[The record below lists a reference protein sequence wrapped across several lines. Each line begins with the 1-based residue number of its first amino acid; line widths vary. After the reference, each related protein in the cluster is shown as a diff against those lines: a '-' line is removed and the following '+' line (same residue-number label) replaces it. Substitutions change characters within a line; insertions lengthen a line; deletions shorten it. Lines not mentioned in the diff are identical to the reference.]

1 MTSLAEDHTIHHVE
15 NPVRSMQSS
24 LDQVTVAIE
33 AMLAGTRPAGG
44 IAPMS
49 GIRELYTLLSGDYEM
64 TGMFHPDR
72 VYLANVN
79 TSTMAGLVANALNKR
94 VVNQYQEY
102 PKWWEAAV
110 TEEDF
115 ANLQEV
121 KFITLGGIGELPT
134 VAEGAVYTELTW
146 DDQTETAT
154 FVKKGGYLGLTMEAI
169 DKDDTRRL
177 QAAPRALAQAAWL
190 TLGKTIAA
198 LFTVNS
204 GYGPQ
209 VSDTHY
215 AFDASNHGNLG
226 SSAFSHASWVATKIA
241 MMKFAELNSDERLA
255 ALTKPYLLWVP
266 VDLEDSAVA
275 ELASGEG
282 NIGSADYNVNAD
294 ALANALTDRL
304 GRARERVIVCPFW
317 TDTADWIA
325 QADPRLYPGLGL
337 GYRYGRVPEVYSVAS
352 PTAGLMFTNDTM
364 PIKVRFFFAAGL
376 TDYRAWYKHLV
387 S

>member
-1 MTSLAEDHTIHHVE
+1 
-15 NPVRSMQSS
+15 
-24 LDQVTVAIE
+24 
-33 AMLAGTRPAGG
+33 
-44 IAPMS
+44 
-49 GIRELYTLLSGDYEM
+49 
-64 TGMFHPDR
+64 
-72 VYLANVN
+72 
-79 TSTMAGLVANALNKR
+79 MAGLVANALNKR

-102 PKWWEAAV
+102 PRWWEPAV

-115 ANLQEV
+115 ANLQQV
-121 KFITLGGIGELPT
+121 KWITLGGIGDLPT
-134 VAEGAVYTELTW
+134 VAEGAAYTELTW

-154 FVKKGGYLGLTMEAI
+154 FVKKGGYLGLTIEAI

-198 LFTVNS
+198 LFTANS

-209 VSDTHY
+209 MSDTNY
-215 AFDASNHGNLG
+215 LFDSSNHGNLG
-226 SSAFSHASWVATKIA
+226 ASAFSHAAWVATKVA
-241 MMKFAELNSDERLA
+241 MMKFAELNCGERLA

-266 VDLEDSAVA
+266 VDLEDTAVA

-282 NIGSADYNVNAD
+282 QIGSADYNVNID
-294 ALANALTDRL
+294 ALANGLTDRL
-304 GRARERVIVCPFW
+304 ARARDRVIVCPFW
-317 TDTADWIA
+317 TDTADWVS

-337 GYRYGRVPEVYSVAS
+337 GYRYGRTPEVFSVAS

-364 PIKVRFFFAAGL
+364 PIKVRFFFAAGS